1 MSAQQPTEQAP
12 QTSLNLAT
20 VLQRMLAVSDKVSD
34 LIFSPGRP
42 PQVEL
47 VGKLQ
52 PVEIAGVEKLSPA
65 QTSGIAKLIIG
76 NHEGAKESLEKFGS
90 ADLSFSV
97 PSLSRFRVNIFKQ
110 RGSHAI

>member
-1 MSAQQPTEQAP
+1 MSTPEQPIP
-12 QTSLNLAT
+12 QTPSPAVNQTPVPDFAE

-34 LIFSPGRP
+34 LIFSPGRA

-52 PVEIAGVEKLSPA
+52 PVEIPGVEKLSPA
-65 QTSGIAKLIIG
+65 QTAGIAKLVIG
-76 NHEGAKESLEKFGS
+76 GHEGPTESLEKYGS

-97 PSLSRFRVNIFKQ
+97 PTLCRFR
-110 RGSHAI
+110 